1 MTLVWTGK
9 PRSETQRLLLPW
21 LSSSGPLEGVGR
33 GNLCRTELRKDGGCV
48 VLKRKKSSAHSQ
60 NLLLVIR
67 WARLLTTH
75 VSANPRRPRLLFHPR
90 SSQATRDALS
100 DQRSGTKIHRFPRP
114 TPWPCCPE
122 PPETE
127 PLRINFPPSCTNS
140 WWPKLRWDSSA
151 FLVYFKSNFL
161 ITLSSSFCVKDW
173 QTILFPSTSKWEQN
187 DL

>member
-21 LSSSGPLEGVGR
+21 LSSSGPLEGVRR
-33 GNLCRTELRKDGGCV
+33 GNLCRIELRKDGGCV

-60 NLLLVIR
+60 NLLLIIR

-75 VSANPRRPRLLFHPR
+75 VSANPRRPRLLFNPK

-100 DQRSGTKIHRFPRP
+100 DQRSGTKIHGFPRP
-114 TPWPCCPE
+114 THWPCCPE
-122 PPETE
+122 P
-127 PLRINFPPSCTNS
+127 LRIKFPPSCTNS
-140 WWPKLRWDSSA
+140 WWPKLTWDSIA

-161 ITLSSSFCVKDW
+161 ITLYSSFCVKGW
-173 QTILFPSTSKWEQN
+173 QTILFPSTSK
-187 DL
+187 